1 MIESNIKN
9 DLEQEIDD
17 YLAGRLSPEEIDDL
31 WAELIQ
37 DDYYLDY
44 MKSAASLKKLI
55 ENEENELSRV
65 FQFTPTQKW
74 FSAAAAVL
82 LLVGSV
88 VVFNLTVQSP
98 ETLQP
103 ISAIELDYYRS
114 AEGAAT
120 EAEASEMLQQV
131 VMAANQGNVEAA
143 IAIIDNEI
151 ATAGTVNKASE
162 LMITA
167 GSILY
172 NNGYYL
178 EAINRFEQSLSNEPD
193 DLLLKERAWWYLGN
207 AYFQLNM
214 IDEAKEALENAY
226 QLNGAYSR
234 VAQSYLKA
242 LSTS

>member
-1 MIESNIKN
+1 MIESNINN
-9 DLEQEIDD
+9 DLEEKIDD
-17 YLAGRLSPEEIDDL
+17 YLAGKLSPEETDEL
-31 WAELIQ
+31 WVELIQ

-44 MKSAASLKKLI
+44 MKSAASLKKLV
-55 ENEENELSRV
+55 ENEENELSNV
-65 FQFTPTQKW
+65 FQFTPAQKW
-74 FSAAAAVL
+74 ISAAAAVL

-88 VVFNLTVQSP
+88 IVFNLTVQSP

-120 EAEASEMLQQV
+120 EATASEMLQQIII
-131 VMAANQGNVEAA
+131 AANQGNVEAA
-143 IAIIDNEI
+143 IAIIDEEI
-151 ATAGTVNKASE
+151 ANAGTANKGSE

-172 NNGYYL
+172 NNGYYQ
-178 EAINRFEQSLSNEPD
+178 EAINRFEQSIANEPD
-193 DLLLKERAWWYLGN
+193 DMLLKERAWWYLGN
-207 AYFQLNM
+207 AYFQLNR
-214 IDEAKEALENAY
+214 IEEAKYALENAY

-242 LSTS
+242 LSAT